1 MFLLAC
7 VYIGTT
13 STYGD
18 HRSCSCLGVYILG
31 LRAEAVVQYNL
42 NSHLLTLTYNNMRTS
57 TSSQAA
63 IQFKCISESPENER
77 YVNNWI
83 DALVSNGG

>member
-18 HRSCSCLGVYILG
+18 HRSCSCWRVYILG
-31 LRAEAVVQYNL
+31 LRR
-42 NSHLLTLTYNNMRTS
+42 LTVIIDHVLVGV
-57 TSSQAA
+57 
-63 IQFKCISESPENER
+63 CIYWD
-77 YVNNWI
+77 YV
-83 DALVSNGG
+83 DLR